1 MLMFDKKLYGK
12 DSKGNI
18 KEWYIKVVGNEI
30 HVSHGRKDGKMQTKV
45 TVCQGK
51 NIGRANEK
59 SPETQ
64 AVLEAISKINKQMDK
79 LYRES
84 ELELEDLKPLLPM
97 LAHDYTKV
105 GHRMRYPCH
114 VSPKLDDMREKYAAD
129 RKKGELKRL
138 PKNRNRTIL
147 LNLQRIERTLFKDQL
162 PSWARFRRCLK
173 FSDNF
178 FDSEFWFNLNSVIP
192 CSLGDKLDV
201 IDGKIQ
207 LDLHKVKKIMDAYDK
222 EEPEREVYEKVMQE
236 IYNQIKQKS
245 SEITIWEKR

>member
-1 MLMFDKKLYGK
+1 MLDTYYGDIETVADRLQLK
-12 DSKGNI
+12 
-18 KEWYIKVVGNEI
+18 
-30 HVSHGRKDGKMQTKV
+30 RLDGKKFSIDDV
-45 TVCQGK
+45 KGK
-51 NIGRANEK
+51 KAIKTMYRAFLN
-59 SPETQ
+59 T
-64 AVLEAISKINKQMDK
+64 L
-79 LYRES
+79 
-84 ELELEDLKPLLPM
+84 
-97 LAHDYTKV
+97 HDFYYGE
-105 GHRMRYPCH
+105 GHD
-114 VSPKLDDMREKYAAD
+114 DDMQQRYAAD
-129 RKKGELKRL
+129 KQKGELKRL

-178 FDSEFWFNLNSVIP
+178 FDSEFWFTLNSVIP
-192 CSLGDKLDV
+192 CSLGEKLDV

-207 LDLHKVKKIMDAYDK
+207 LDLHKLKKIMDAYDK

>member
-1 MLMFDKKLYGK
+1 M
-12 DSKGNI
+12 
-18 KEWYIKVVGNEI
+18 
-30 HVSHGRKDGKMQTKV
+30 
-45 TVCQGK
+45 
-51 NIGRANEK
+51 
-59 SPETQ
+59 
-64 AVLEAISKINKQMDK
+64 
-79 LYRES
+79 
-84 ELELEDLKPLLPM
+84 
-97 LAHDYTKV
+97 
-105 GHRMRYPCH
+105 
-114 VSPKLDDMREKYAAD
+114 
-129 RKKGELKRL
+129 
-138 PKNRNRTIL
+138 
-147 LNLQRIERTLFKDQL
+147 NLRRIERTLFKDQL

-178 FDSEFWFNLNSVIP
+178 FDSEFWFTLNSVIP